1 MSSSPQP
8 QAPAIAVPSPGIVFD
23 TLQAYQRS
31 VALRGA
37 IDLDLFTAIADGNK
51 SLSAIAARIKASE
64 KGTRVLCDF
73 LTMMGFLLKQ
83 GGEYSLTADSAAFL
97 NRHSPA
103 YMGTMANFLMNPQVA
118 GMLEDITGVIRH
130 GGALPSDH
138 GGLEPEN
145 PIWVVFA
152 RSMAPMMQMPAQS
165 IAQMFAGSNPIK
177 VLDISAGHGLFGI
190 AFAKHN
196 PRALVVGLDWANVLE
211 VAKENAHKAGV
222 WDRYSTIAGSA
233 FEEDLGSGYDII
245 LIPNFLH
252 HFDVATNEKLL
263 RKVHAALAPGGV
275 AVTPDFIPN
284 EDRISPPRDAMFSM
298 QMLSTPAGDAYTY
311 SELEKMFRNAGFARN
326 EMRELAPI
334 AQRLVVSYRH

>member
-8 QAPAIAVPSPGIVFD
+8 RAPSPGIVFD

-73 LTMMGFLLKQ
+73 LTMLGFLVKQ
-83 GGEYSLTADSAAFL
+83 GGEYSLTPDSAAFL

-103 YMGTMANFLMNPQVA
+103 YMGTLANFLMSPKIT

-130 GGALPSDH
+130 GGALPSDD
-138 GGLEPEN
+138 GVLEPDHA
-145 PIWVVFA
+145 IWVEFA

-165 IAQMFAGSNPIK
+165 IAQMFAGSKPIK
-177 VLDISAGHGLFGI
+177 VLDISAGHGLYGI

-196 PRALVVGLDWANVLE
+196 PSAKVVGLDWANVLE
-211 VAKENAHKAGV
+211 VAKENASKAGV
-222 WDRYSTIAGSA
+222 ADRYSTIAGSA
-233 FEEDLGSGYDII
+233 FDVDFGWGYDII

-252 HFDVATNEKLL
+252 HFDAATNEKLL
-263 RKVHAALAPGGV
+263 RKVHAALAPGGI

-284 EDRISPPRDAMFSM
+284 EDRISPQRDAMFSL
-298 QMLSTPAGDAYTY
+298 QMLSTPAGDAYTF

-326 EMRELAPI
+326 EMRELAPV
-334 AQRLVVSYRH
+334 AQRLVVSYK